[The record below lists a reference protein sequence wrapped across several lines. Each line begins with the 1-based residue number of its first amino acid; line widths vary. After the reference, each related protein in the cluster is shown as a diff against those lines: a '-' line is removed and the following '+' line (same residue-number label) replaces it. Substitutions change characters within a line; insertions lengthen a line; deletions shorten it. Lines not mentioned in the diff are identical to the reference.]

1 MKSGFLK
8 VCAVS
13 PRVTVAGVQSNLN
26 AALQEI
32 EKANKNKVQILVF
45 PELFLSG
52 YTCGD
57 LFLQTALQDAC
68 KSALTA
74 VCRATENSA
83 LVVVIGLPLK
93 FGASLYNC
101 AAVVQNGMV
110 IAVIPKTYIP
120 NYNEYYEKRWFASGD
135 GVNGT
140 IKLNEQ
146 EVPFGQTL
154 VRLSD
159 DAVLGVEICED
170 LWTPST
176 PGTSLAL
183 SGANI
188 IVNLSASNEVVTKND
203 YRKNLICMQSAKDFC
218 AYIYASAGVGES
230 TTDLVFSGACTVA
243 ENGALLSEGERF
255 AFNGSMA
262 EACIDIE
269 KLNAE
274 RAHNTSFTDAA
285 KKLKEKLSEV
295 STPVEVSDLEYNE
308 VNRSFD
314 PHPFVPSDSAE
325 KDERCREILSIQSH
339 ALAKRMSHIGAKKA
353 IIGISGGLDSTLALL
368 VTARALKIL
377 NLPNENMICVTM
389 PGFGTTD
396 RTYQNAVDLIHAFG
410 ATFME
415 ISIRNAARGHMAD
428 IGHDESVHDIT
439 YENTQARER
448 TQILMDLAN
457 KHGAVLVG
465 TGDLSELALGWCTY
479 NADHMSMYGV
489 NAGVPKT
496 LVRHLVRNEAQQL
509 PEEISKILNDIL
521 DTPVSPE
528 LLPPDEN
535 GNIQQKTEETL
546 GPYEV
551 HDFYLYHFLRFGTRP
566 EKLLFMASRAFAGIY
581 SEEQLKNW
589 LKLFVRRFFTNQFKR
604 SCLPDGPKVGS
615 VSLSPRGDWRMP
627 SDASMRLW
635 MEEIKKL
642 DA

>member
-32 EKANKNKVQILVF
+32 EKANKNNVQILVF

-83 LVVVIGLPLK
+83 LAVVIGLPLK

-110 IAVIPKTYIP
+110 VAVIPKTYIP

-176 PGTSLAL
+176 PGTALAL

-188 IVNLSASNEVVTKND
+188 TVNLSASNEVVTKND

-230 TTDLVFSGACTVA
+230 TTDLVFSGACTAA

-627 SDASMRLW
+627 SDADCSVW
-635 MEEIKKL
+635 L
-642 DA
+642 DF

>member
-1 MKSGFLK
+1 MKSGLLK

-110 IAVIPKTYIP
+110 VAVIPKTYIP

-140 IKLNEQ
+140 IKLNGQ

-353 IIGISGGLDSTLALL
+353 IIGISGGLDSTLTLL

-581 SEEQLKNW
+581 TEEQLKNW

-627 SDASMRLW
+627 SDADCSVW
-635 MEEIKKL
+635 L
-642 DA
+642 DF

>member
-110 IAVIPKTYIP
+110 VAVIPKTYIP

-140 IKLNEQ
+140 IKLNGQ

-188 IVNLSASNEVVTKND
+188 RVNLSASNEVVTKND

-285 KKLKEKLSEV
+285 KKLKEKLPEV
-295 STPVEVSDLEYNE
+295 STPVEVSDMEYNE

-627 SDASMRLW
+627 SDADCSVW
-635 MEEIKKL
+635 L
-642 DA
+642 DF

>member
-93 FGASLYNC
+93 FGTSLYNC

-110 IAVIPKTYIP
+110 VAVIPKTYIP

-140 IKLNEQ
+140 IKLNGQ

-203 YRKNLICMQSAKDFC
+203 YRKNLIRMQSAKDFC

-627 SDASMRLW
+627 SDADCSVW
-635 MEEIKKL
+635 L
-642 DA
+642 DF

>member
-32 EKANKNKVQILVF
+32 EKANKNNVQILVF

-110 IAVIPKTYIP
+110 VAVIPKTYIP

-176 PGTSLAL
+176 PGTALAL

-230 TTDLVFSGACTVA
+230 TTDLVFSGACTAA

-627 SDASMRLW
+627 SDADCSVW
-635 MEEIKKL
+635 L
-642 DA
+642 DF

>member
-627 SDASMRLW
+627 SDADCSVW
-635 MEEIKKL
+635 L
-642 DA
+642 DF

>member
-52 YTCGD
+52 YTCCD

-110 IAVIPKTYIP
+110 VAVIPKTYIP

-170 LWTPST
+170 LWTPSS

-262 EACIDIE
+262 ETCIDIE

-566 EKLLFMASRAFAGIY
+566 EKLLFMASRAFAVIY
-581 SEEQLKNW
+581 TEEQLKNW

-615 VSLSPRGDWRMP
+615 ASLSPRGDWRMP
-627 SDASMRLW
+627 SDADCSVW
-635 MEEIKKL
+635 L
-642 DA
+642 DF

>member
-110 IAVIPKTYIP
+110 VAVVPKTYIP

-140 IKLNEQ
+140 IKLNGQ

-183 SGANI
+183 FGANI

-295 STPVEVSDLEYNE
+295 STPVEVSDMEYNE

-551 HDFYLYHFLRFGTRP
+551 HDFYLYYCLRFGTRP

-627 SDASMRLW
+627 SDADCSVW
-635 MEEIKKL
+635 L
-642 DA
+642 DF

>member
-74 VCRATENSA
+74 VCRVTENSA

-110 IAVIPKTYIP
+110 VAVIPKTYIP

-285 KKLKEKLSEV
+285 KKLKEKLPEV
-295 STPVEVSDLEYNE
+295 STPVEVSDMEYNE

-325 KDERCREILSIQSH
+325 KDERCREILSIQSQ

-353 IIGISGGLDSTLALL
+353 IIGISGGLDSTLTLL

-566 EKLLFMASRAFAGIY
+566 EKLLFMASRAFASIY
-581 SEEQLKNW
+581 TEEQLKNW

-627 SDASMRLW
+627 SDADCSVW
-635 MEEIKKL
+635 L
-642 DA
+642 DF

>member
-110 IAVIPKTYIP
+110 VAVIPKTYIP

-140 IKLNEQ
+140 IKLNGQ

-230 TTDLVFSGACTVA
+230 TSDLVFSGACTVS

-285 KKLKEKLSEV
+285 KKLKEKLPEV
-295 STPVEVSDLEYNE
+295 STPVEVSDMEYNE

-325 KDERCREILSIQSH
+325 KDERCREILLIQSH

-551 HDFYLYHFLRFGTRP
+551 HDFYLYHFLRFGARP

-581 SEEQLKNW
+581 TEEQLKNW

-627 SDASMRLW
+627 SDADCSVW
-635 MEEIKKL
+635 L
-642 DA
+642 DF

>member
-1 MKSGFLK
+1 MKSRFLK

-110 IAVIPKTYIP
+110 VAVIPKTYIP

-218 AYIYASAGVGES
+218 AYIYASAGIGES

-262 EACIDIE
+262 EACMDIE

-314 PHPFVPSDSAE
+314 PHPFVPSDTAE

-353 IIGISGGLDSTLALL
+353 ILGISGGLDSTLALL

-396 RTYQNAVDLIHAFG
+396 RTYQNAVELIHAFD

-581 SEEQLKNW
+581 TEEQLKNW

-627 SDASMRLW
+627 SDADCSVW
-635 MEEIKKL
+635 L
-642 DA
+642 DF

>member
-110 IAVIPKTYIP
+110 VAVIPKTYIP

-154 VRLSD
+154 IRLSD

-627 SDASMRLW
+627 SDADCSVW
-635 MEEIKKL
+635 L
-642 DA
+642 DF

>member
-110 IAVIPKTYIP
+110 VAVIPKTYIP

-140 IKLNEQ
+140 FKLNGQ

-154 VRLSD
+154 IRLSD

-170 LWTPST
+170 LWTPSS

-581 SEEQLKNW
+581 TEEQLKNW

-627 SDASMRLW
+627 SDADCSVW
-635 MEEIKKL
+635 L
-642 DA
+642 DF

>member
-110 IAVIPKTYIP
+110 VAVIPKTYIP

-159 DAVLGVEICED
+159 DAVLGVELCED

-176 PGTSLAL
+176 PSTSLAL

-314 PHPFVPSDSAE
+314 PHPFVPSDTAE

-496 LVRHLVRNEAQQL
+496 LVRHLVRSEAQQL

-615 VSLSPRGDWRMP
+615 ASLSPRGDWRMP
-627 SDASMRLW
+627 SDADCSVW
-635 MEEIKKL
+635 L
-642 DA
+642 DF

>member
-57 LFLQTALQDAC
+57 LFLQTALQGAC

-110 IAVIPKTYIP
+110 VAVIPKTYIP

-176 PGTSLAL
+176 PGTALAL

-188 IVNLSASNEVVTKND
+188 IINLSASNEVVTKND

-262 EACIDIE
+262 EACMDIE

-295 STPVEVSDLEYNE
+295 STPVGVSDLEYNE

-496 LVRHLVRNEAQQL
+496 LVRHLVRSEAQQL

-627 SDASMRLW
+627 SDADCSVW
-635 MEEIKKL
+635 L
-642 DA
+642 DF

>member
-32 EKANKNKVQILVF
+32 EKANKNNVQILVF

-110 IAVIPKTYIP
+110 VAVVPKTYIP

-159 DAVLGVEICED
+159 DAVLGVELCED

-176 PGTSLAL
+176 PSTSLAL

-314 PHPFVPSDSAE
+314 PHPFVPSDTAE

-368 VTARALKIL
+368 VTARALKII

-627 SDASMRLW
+627 SDADCSVW
-635 MEEIKKL
+635 L
-642 DA
+642 DF

>member
-110 IAVIPKTYIP
+110 VAVIPKTYIP

-140 IKLNEQ
+140 IKLNGQ

-255 AFNGSMA
+255 AFNGSIEGDGM
-262 EACIDIE
+262 DIE

-285 KKLKEKLSEV
+285 KKLKEKLPEV
-295 STPVEVSDLEYNE
+295 STPVEVSDMEYNE

-627 SDASMRLW
+627 SDADCSVW
-635 MEEIKKL
+635 L
-642 DA
+642 DF

>member
-110 IAVIPKTYIP
+110 VAVIPKTYIP

-140 IKLNEQ
+140 IKLNGQ

-154 VRLSD
+154 IRLSD

-203 YRKNLICMQSAKDFC
+203 YRKNLIRMQSAKDFC

-262 EACIDIE
+262 EACMDIE

-368 VTARALKIL
+368 ITARALKIL

-581 SEEQLKNW
+581 TEEQLKNW

-627 SDASMRLW
+627 SDADCSVW
-635 MEEIKKL
+635 L
-642 DA
+642 DF

>member
-83 LVVVIGLPLK
+83 LAVVIGLPLK

-110 IAVIPKTYIP
+110 VAVIPKTCIP

-140 IKLNEQ
+140 IKLNGQ

-188 IVNLSASNEVVTKND
+188 IINLSASNEVVTKND

-353 IIGISGGLDSTLALL
+353 IIGISGGLDSTLTLL

-627 SDASMRLW
+627 SDADCSVW
-635 MEEIKKL
+635 L
-642 DA
+642 DF

>member
-110 IAVIPKTYIP
+110 VAVIPKTYIP

-140 IKLNEQ
+140 IKLNGQ

-154 VRLSD
+154 IRLSD

-627 SDASMRLW
+627 SDADCSVW
-635 MEEIKKL
+635 L
-642 DA
+642 DF